1 MEDTKI
7 KVKTSNIA
15 KKIRVVVRLDSGG
28 EECVFKDTDV
38 RNVIRTMSKKIIY
51 QDSVIDELQSE
62 NIELPGLVVDTL
74 DRKIELLEQSKGK
87 EPKTA
92 PKEEEEEKW
101 QSTKHP
107 FPLASTLRFY
117 RNGTNSRG

>member
-1 MEDTKI
+1 MEDTKE
-7 KVKTSNIA
+7 VKTSNTA
-15 KKIRVVVRLDSGG
+15 KNIRVAVPLDSGG
-28 EECVFKDTDV
+28 WQYVFKDPDV
-38 RNVIRTMSKKIIY
+38 LNVIRTVSKKIIY

-62 NIELPGLVVDTL
+62 NIERLGLVVDTL
-74 DRKIELLEQSKGK
+74 ERKIELLEQSKGK

-117 RNGTNSRG
+117 GNGTNSRG